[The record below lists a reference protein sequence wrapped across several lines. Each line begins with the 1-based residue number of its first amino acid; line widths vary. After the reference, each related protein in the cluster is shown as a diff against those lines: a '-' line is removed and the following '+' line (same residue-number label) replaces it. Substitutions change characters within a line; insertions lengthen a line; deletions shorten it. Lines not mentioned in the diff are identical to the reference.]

1 MDALFLRALMPDHES
16 CNDRWTGLA
25 RWLLFVRSHWLKM
38 PVYLMVPHLLRKAFR
53 RVMGKERH

>member
-1 MDALFLRALMPDHES
+1 MPDHES

-38 PVYLMVPHLLRKAFR
+38 PVHLMVPHLLRKAFR
-53 RVMGKERH
+53 RVQGKEQH